1 MEQIKGADC
10 SWHRFCDREQEL
22 KSRSR
27 YMRQENQELESQVHN
42 LTHRINQLEK
52 QLINEAVR
60 HVHGH
65 QRNRSHWVWRL
76 QFYQGSSTITVY
88 CDQVTDGGGWTVFQ
102 RRQDGSV
109 DFFRN
114 WTDYRNG
121 FGDLNG
127 EFWLGLENLH
137 TLTSLRH
144 YELRVDLEAFNGSR
158 AFAHYSGFRIGD
170 VDTDYTLYF
179 DDFLGGNAGDSLT
192 YHKGITFVTRDHGN
206 SLNCARHHHG
216 AWWYSECYMS
226 DLNGI
231 YRPTAEDSNVGGVS
245 WRSLTTD
252 NFSLKR
258 AEMKIRPMYQLKLYS
273 LRFYF
278 CFLTLEIESALFA
291 SSALVWSSSPEVK
304 ENITACAGDDV
315 SIPWSFTTSP
325 TETVIGITWFLERHD
340 GIRTILSSIIDGE
353 FFSLSRQHVQLVP
366 NAGVRLQNV
375 TVRDTGLY
383 SVHVSTSD
391 DAGHVTINNRSA
403 AVEISAPPVLSDGQ
417 FLARRRAAP
426 ARDDVTG
433 TWHVVLE
440 CGQFTDRGQPPIN
453 VQWTSPSGTVHTDVN
468 YQDGYFL
475 LPLQA
480 VETGNYTCS
489 LTGSSPARRCLAS
502 DSILLRETA
511 VYVDDENV
519 KWTVMEANQREFIEK
534 EERLR
539 QENEALKSQVQNLT
553 QRLHQLQDAIDIENT
568 PSGQASCADIQQQ
581 YSMSGVYKLSVE
593 NVSMSVY
600 CDLVTDGGGW
610 TVFQRRKDGSVDFLR
625 NWTDYTRGFGDLNG
639 EFWLGLENLHILTS
653 SRRVEM
659 RVDLQAYDG
668 TRAFVVYGNYTIGN
682 SSTNYTFN
690 YDTFQGEDAGNSL
703 LIHKGHEFA
712 TQDHGSNAHCAV
724 TYHGGWWFNDCLRS
738 NLNGI
743 YRPNATTPHADGI
756 IWADFKMFE
765 TSLKRTEMKIRPLS

>member
-1 MEQIKGADC
+1 MVEAGRGVPITLTIVVLVAGSNAVLWSSSPHSILACDGHEVTIPWSFTLIPNETVISITWFVERNDGTKNLFSSLTEGEFFSPSRQHVQFVPNAGLRLQNVTDSDTGVYSVHVSTLDGAG
-10 SWHRFCDREQEL
+10 
-22 KSRSR
+22 
-27 YMRQENQELESQVHN
+27 
-42 LTHRINQLEK
+42 
-52 QLINEAVR
+52 
-60 HVHGH
+60 HVTIS
-65 QRNRSHWVWRL
+65 NRSAAV
-76 QFYQGSSTITVY
+76 
-88 CDQVTDGGGWTVFQ
+88 QVTAPPVLSGGQ
-102 RRQDGSV
+102 
-109 DFFRN
+109 
-114 WTDYRNG
+114 
-121 FGDLNG
+121 
-127 EFWLGLENLH
+127 
-137 TLTSLRH
+137 
-144 YELRVDLEAFNGSR
+144 
-158 AFAHYSGFRIGD
+158 
-170 VDTDYTLYF
+170 
-179 DDFLGGNAGDSLT
+179 FL
-192 YHKGITFVTRDHGN
+192 
-206 SLNCARHHHG
+206 ARHRSAPEKDDVTGVWHVILECGQFTDRGRPPVTVQWRTPSG
-216 AWWYSECYMS
+216 AVYT
-226 DLNGI
+226 NVN
-231 YRPTAEDSNVGGVS
+231 YRE
-245 WRSLTTD
+245 
-252 NFSLKR
+252 
-258 AEMKIRPMYQLKLYS
+258 
-273 LRFYF
+273 
-278 CFLTLEIESALFA
+278 A

-610 TVFQRRKDGSVDFLR
+610 T
-625 NWTDYTRGFGDLNG
+625 
-639 EFWLGLENLHILTS
+639 NLHILTS